1 MATLIEFWGSM
12 ALHRY
17 DRDHMPPDK
26 SALNWDALTL
36 SQPTAALIPDA
47 LRAWAKGVEMAA
59 GETLFRIGDPV
70 GHAFLVL
77 SGEARLIR
85 RDRQGSEVILQRSR
99 GGFIAEASLDSSVY
113 HCDAVATQPGT
124 LLLFPADAFRNA
136 LEEDALFRKAW
147 QSLLAREVRKLR
159 AQCERLSLHGAAS
172 RIAHY
177 IESEGVDGAVT
188 LTQSRKAWAAEL
200 GLTHEALYRALRRM
214 QDAGMLAVQGNRIAT
229 VP

>member
-1 MATLIEFWGSM
+1 MTP
-12 ALHRY
+12 
-17 DRDHMPPDK
+17 DR
-26 SALNWDALTL
+26 SALNWEELTF
-36 SQPTAALIPDA
+36 SQPSAALIPES
-47 LRAWAKGVEMAA
+47 LRALAKVVKLAA

-85 RDRQGSEVILQRSR
+85 RDRQGGEVILQRSR
-99 GGFIAEASLDSSVY
+99 GGFIAEASLDSRTY
-113 HCDAVATQPGT
+113 HCDAVCARPGI
-124 LLLFPADAFRNA
+124 LLRFPVGAFRNA

-188 LTQSRKAWAAEL
+188 LSQSRKAWAAEL

-214 QDAGMLAVQGNRIAT
+214 QDDGMLAVQGSRIAT